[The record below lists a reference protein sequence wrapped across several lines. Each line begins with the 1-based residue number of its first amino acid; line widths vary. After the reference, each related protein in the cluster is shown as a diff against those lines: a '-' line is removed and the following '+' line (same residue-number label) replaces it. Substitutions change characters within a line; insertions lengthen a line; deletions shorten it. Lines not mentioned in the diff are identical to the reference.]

1 LWYLHKSVA
10 LTEDNLDSTGKET
23 KHISFVTKM
32 RQLGTCSLNA
42 RVLTPSSYII
52 HMALGLIE
60 PGSISHMFGGWMGN
74 FKELIALVLLEAAA
88 TC

>member
-1 LWYLHKSVA
+1 
-10 LTEDNLDSTGKET
+10 
-23 KHISFVTKM
+23 
-32 RQLGTCSLNA
+32 
-42 RVLTPSSYII
+42 
-52 HMALGLIE
+52 MALGLIE